1 MPKLYTWEQ
10 TQSEVRVFVPVPQDF
25 NFKRDVKYLLSI
37 LVATA
42 LQHDPVDG

>member
-25 NFKRDVKYLLSI
+25 NFKRDVKYLLSR
-37 LVATA
+37 ATA
-42 LQHDPVDG
+42 LQHEPVSE

>member
-25 NFKRDVKYLLSI
+25 NFKRDVKYLLLIAALRCSI
-37 LVATA
+37 ES
-42 LQHDPVDG
+42 VDH